1 MRTLYDFV
9 THIKIVEYLIA
20 ISCIAL
26 YIFYWE
32 ALKPKPF
39 KTVADTAKDD
49 LNHVRETGG
58 TLKTI
63 GKVAAAPFVGLAY
76 VAILPFSFL
85 FALGTAAVNG
95 LAGAAGREASFGW
108 SPVASYLTGRKR
120 KKEEKK
126 QDEKTEDK

>member
-1 MRTLYDFV
+1 MHTLYDFV

-26 YIFYWE
+26 YLFYWE

-49 LNHVRETGG
+49 LAHIRETGG
-58 TLKTI
+58 ALKTI
-63 GKVAAAPFVGLAY
+63 GKIAAAPFVGLAY
-76 VAILPFSFL
+76 IAILPFSFL
-85 FALGTAAVNG
+85 FAIGAAAVNG
-95 LAGAAGREASFGW
+95 LAGAAGKEASFGW

-120 KKEEKK
+120 KKDEKK
-126 QDEKTEDK
+126 SDEKKKEE

>member
-1 MRTLYDFV
+1 MHTLYDFV

-26 YIFYWE
+26 YIVYWE

-39 KTVADTAKDD
+39 QTVAAAAKDD
-49 LNHVRETGG
+49 LTHIRETGG
-58 TLKTI
+58 ALKTI
-63 GKVAAAPFVGLAY
+63 GKIAAAPFIGLAY

-85 FALGTAAVNG
+85 FAIGSAAVNG

-120 KKEEKK
+120 KKDEKK
-126 QDEKTEDK
+126 KDEKTEEK

>member
-76 VAILPFSFL
+76 VAIPFGNFVL
-85 FALGTAAVNG
+85 KNAVVPERIPRQATDLSMILMCIISIMCKDNIG
-95 LAGAAGREASFGW
+95 IYPCF
-108 SPVASYLTGRKR
+108 
-120 KKEEKK
+120 
-126 QDEKTEDK
+126 